1 MASKALQG
9 WIQEG
14 NGISILRKPIR
25 VWSRFRVEL
34 LKALAFIN
42 GGAAVAILAYL
53 GNPASRGGSGRLSD
67 MTWALVSFAAG
78 VFFTVVALIVGYLTQ
93 LQLYNEDIRKSE
105 QQAIGK
111 AEVPRRFQ
119 SIIAG
124 FFELEFY

>member
-1 MASKALQG
+1 
-9 WIQEG
+9 
-14 NGISILRKPIR
+14 
-25 VWSRFRVEL
+25 
-34 LKALAFIN
+34 
-42 GGAAVAILAYL
+42 
-53 GNPASRGGSGRLSD
+53 